1 MTKVINLFGQPC
13 SGKSTLAAGLFYDMK
28 MRGLNV
34 ELVTEWCKEKVY
46 EKAPYPFK
54 DQLYTFAKQHKK
66 VRQLIDVVDYIVS
79 DSPIVQ
85 GLVYASNEPE
95 LFPKMV
101 LQYFNQYDN
110 LNILLKPSHAYHNE
124 GRLQTEAEASQI
136 GCDIENMLKTYEIP
150 YIVLPTKQA
159 LENILEILK
168 EVGIL

>member
-54 DQLYTFAKQHKK
+54 DQLYTFAKQNKK
-66 VRQLIDVVDYIVS
+66 VRQLIGVVDYIVS

-85 GLVYASNEPE
+85 GLVYAENEPD
-95 LFPKMV
+95 LFPQMV
-101 LQYFNQYDN
+101 LQYFNTYDN
-110 LNILLKPSHAYHNE
+110 LNILLKPTHAYHTE
-124 GRLQTEAEASQI
+124 GRLQTEEEAHLI
-136 GCDIENMLKTYEIP
+136 GDNIEIMLRKYNIP